1 MIRPLRKALA
11 GWLLREPPASGS
23 DLLHSP
29 QQMQMFLDRERMR
42 SDRGNSSFSLLRFT
56 FAGPMRGDTLDR
68 MAGVFRQRLRA
79 TDDAGLLSADSVGIL
94 LPETNAVGAWTVAA
108 DLERLLPLLRD
119 EAECD
124 VFTYPGENGPFDDD
138 RVEAAREPDFVSHQ
152 AHQAPSGGVAIE
164 RPPRQVR
171 PMQALFLKPL
181 PAWKR
186 ALDIVGAA
194 TALILLSPLL
204 IAVAVVIKITSPGPV
219 IFRQLRHTLGGR
231 PFMMYKF
238 RTMTADAE
246 QQKAALRPLSE
257 QDGPAFKIADDPRV
271 TRLGR
276 FLRSTSIDEL
286 PQLVNVLKGEI
297 TLVGPRPL
305 PCDESHGCER
315 WQQRRLD
322 VTPGLTCIWQVRGR
336 SSVSFAEWM
345 RMDLQY
351 IQSRTAAH
359 DLKLLVA
366 TVPAVVIG
374 RGAR

>member
-152 AHQAPSGGVAIE
+152 
-164 RPPRQVR
+164 RPPAEW
-171 PMQALFLKPL
+171 PSNAP
-181 PAWKR
+181 R
-186 ALDIVGAA
+186 ARSGRCRRCFS
-194 TALILLSPLL
+194 SPC
-204 IAVAVVIKITSPGPV
+204 
-219 IFRQLRHTLGGR
+219 
-231 PFMMYKF
+231 
-238 RTMTADAE
+238 
-246 QQKAALRPLSE
+246 
-257 QDGPAFKIADDPRV
+257 
-271 TRLGR
+271 RLGSG
-276 FLRSTSIDEL
+276 LWTS
-286 PQLVNVLKGEI
+286 
-297 TLVGPRPL
+297 
-305 PCDESHGCER
+305 
-315 WQQRRLD
+315 
-322 VTPGLTCIWQVRGR
+322 
-336 SSVSFAEWM
+336 
-345 RMDLQY
+345 
-351 IQSRTAAH
+351 
-359 DLKLLVA
+359 
-366 TVPAVVIG
+366 
-374 RGAR
+374 